1 MPSFWQKGK
10 TMAEATTKEKGRIRR
25 WWKGLKAEFKKIIWP
40 DRESVVKETAAVIVI
55 TIILSLIIAVLDLG
69 VKNLID
75 LILSIR
81 G

>member
-1 MPSFWQKGK
+1 
-10 TMAEATTKEKGRIRR
+10 MAEATTKEKGRIRR
-25 WWKGLKAEFKKIIWP
+25 WMKGLKAEFKKIVWP
-40 DRESVVKETAAVIVI
+40 DRDSVVKETAAVIVI
-55 TIILSLIIAVLDLG
+55 TIILSLIIALLDLG

>member
-1 MPSFWQKGK
+1 MPRDWQKGK
-10 TMAEATTKEKGRIRR
+10 TMAEATTKEESRIKR
-25 WWKGLKAEFKKIIWP
+25 WWKGLKAEFRKVVWP

>member
-1 MPSFWQKGK
+1 MPVDWQKGK
-10 TMAEATTKEKGRIRR
+10 TMAEATTKEKGRVRS
-25 WWKGLKAEFKKIIWP
+25 WWKGLKAEFRKVVWP